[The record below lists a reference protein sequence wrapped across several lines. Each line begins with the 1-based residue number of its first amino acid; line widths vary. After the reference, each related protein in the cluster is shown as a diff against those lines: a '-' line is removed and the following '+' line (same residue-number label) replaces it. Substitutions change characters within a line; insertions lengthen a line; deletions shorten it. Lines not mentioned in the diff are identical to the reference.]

1 MKLKDYRIVVSENAN
16 TNELRS
22 AAFLRDNIRLV
33 CGKTLEIVRDTEAP
47 VELEIAVGET
57 NREALD
63 DIVFERTDAAM
74 WEYVM
79 RMCGTRFYLT
89 GLGTKRAP
97 AEKYNAGVL
106 YEDGSI
112 GTSMAAYRFVEDIL
126 GYDFI
131 NEAYESF
138 PENEE
143 LEIPENYAFDF
154 TRKKLRA
161 QEPADI
167 EGAAMYSMNCSEDI
181 MWNTQSLIFRTRS
194 GKIVVMD
201 GGQWN
206 ESDRFMRILKK
217 VSGSEKPHVTAWIFS
232 HMHPDHWG
240 TYDRLCRDEEF
251 RSQITVDNFY
261 CNLITKE
268 YYTELSCEKWAYFAE
283 IRQRF
288 LDSESTVGA
297 KVHTVEKGDVIKVDE
312 IEIEVLHV
320 PEMEFAREMDIN
332 DSSVVYK
339 LIYDGKQ
346 SIMLLGD
353 AEYVCD
359 MDLVNNMADK
369 LKSDVVQIGHH
380 GCGNVSRRCY
390 ELIGADAYIWP
401 IGERFWYSDNGTG
414 LNTHNTGVI
423 RTRDFMMQLHP
434 KKENVYLNIDDIL
447 SFPLPMPIY

>member
-22 AAFLRDNIRLV
+22 AAFLRDNIKLV
-33 CGKTLEIVRDTEAP
+33 CGKTLDVVMDTEKPAEREIV
-47 VELEIAVGET
+47 VGMT
-57 NREALD
+57 NREELD
-63 DIVFERTDAAM
+63 GISLERTRGAM

-79 RMCGTRFYLT
+79 RNVGTRFYLT
-89 GLGTKRAP
+89 GLGEKADRP
-97 AEKYNAGVL
+97 EKYNAHAIH
-106 YEDGSI
+106 EDGSI
-112 GTSMAAYRFVEDIL
+112 GTVMAAYRFVEDIL

-131 NEAYESF
+131 NSAYESF

-143 LEIPENYAFDF
+143 LEIPENYEFDF
-154 TRKKLRA
+154 TRNKLRA
-161 QEPADI
+161 QEPANI
-167 EGAAMYSMNCSEDI
+167 EGAAMFSLNCSEDI
-181 MWNTQSLIFRTRS
+181 NWNTQSMIFRTRT

-206 ESDRFMRILKK
+206 ESDRFMRTLKK
-217 VSGSEKPHVTAWIFS
+217 VAGCEKPHVSAWIFS

-240 TYDRLCRDEEF
+240 VYDRLCRDEEF
-251 RSQITVDNFY
+251 RSQIIVDNFY

-268 YYTELSCEKWAYFAE
+268 YYTELSCEKWEYFAE

-297 KVHTVEKGDVIKVDE
+297 KVHTVNKGDVIKVDE

-320 PEMEFAREMDIN
+320 PEMRFAREMDIN

-369 LKSDVVQIGHH
+369 LKSDVVQVGHH
-380 GCGNVSRRCY
+380 GCGNVSGKCY
-390 ELIGADAYIWP
+390 ELIGADSYIWP
-401 IGERFWYSDNGTG
+401 IGERFWYSDNGTE

-423 RTRDFMMQLHP
+423 RTRDFMMQLRP